1 MNVYIYMCIDK
12 CCWVYVVNKNRK
24 KGRMVERFNGEAAE
38 NGNVCR
44 TGLNRLNRT
53 IGFVLA

>member
-1 MNVYIYMCIDK
+1 MNVYIYVLTSVV
-12 CCWVYVVNKNRK
+12 CWVYVVNKNKK

>member
-1 MNVYIYMCIDK
+1 M
-12 CCWVYVVNKNRK
+12 NKNKK